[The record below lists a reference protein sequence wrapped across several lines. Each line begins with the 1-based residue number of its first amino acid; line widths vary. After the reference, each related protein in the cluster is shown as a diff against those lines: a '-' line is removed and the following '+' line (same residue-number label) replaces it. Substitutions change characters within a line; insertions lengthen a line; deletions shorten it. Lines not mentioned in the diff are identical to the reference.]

1 MNCNYQYEIQE
12 LIELFSSPDP
22 FPVDFELAWRWS
34 GFASKYVA
42 KKILLNSFLKEVDFV
57 ELKPKVISPMNGA
70 KGYAKLI
77 KINLDCWK
85 GLALLA
91 NNSIGQRLRQDLIRC
106 EKLIEH
112 ENNNNLNGSLLHL
125 KKAIKENVLLEK
137 VLSQWCDP
145 LFKIRMAIEML
156 ETPCSESKHS
166 AYFEI
171 LLSSCFQLLELF
183 ENTDKLYEF
192 TKPEKLQIL
201 QKFHLLEATPEK
213 RRYSDSLNVLEQ
225 AG

>member
-1 MNCNYQYEIQE
+1 MNCNHQYEIQE

-42 KKILLNSFLKEVDFV
+42 KKILLTSFLKQVDFV
-57 ELKPKVISPMNGA
+57 ELKPQVISPINAA

-91 NNSIGQRLRQDLIRC
+91 NNPIGQKLRQDLIRC
-106 EKLIEH
+106 EKLIEY
-112 ENNNNLNGSLLHL
+112 ENTNNLNEPLLQL
-125 KKAIKENVLLEK
+125 KKAIKENILLEK
-137 VLSQWCDP
+137 VLSQWCNP
-145 LFKIRMAIEML
+145 LLKIRMAIEML
-156 ETPCSESKHS
+156 GTPCSESKHS

-171 LLSSCFQLLELF
+171 LLASCFQLLELF

-201 QKFHLLEATPEK
+201 QKFDLLEGAPEK
-213 RRYSDSLNVLEQ
+213 RRYFDSLTAFKQ